1 MARRGRH
8 AGGHAG
14 FAITFLIAATAMT
27 APLRAHA
34 DVVPVSPSTLA
45 QADVAVAQHAIA
57 VAHIG
62 AGRG

>member
-1 MARRGRH
+1 
-8 AGGHAG
+8 
-14 FAITFLIAATAMT
+14 MT
-27 APLRAHA
+27 APPRAHA